1 MTGHESSENVPAAE
15 RTRTVAGRECRVDTG
30 SDRRV
35 WAGHVAPFAV
45 WVGVILL
52 LQAAEALGGVPRGAY
67 PWSYSAKSAV
77 CAALFLWLRPWRAYG
92 ALRVSN
98 VPLALLAGVAV
109 AAIWILPETPWAGR
123 VAPGFQTFYH
133 RWLILPPGAF
143 PDYFDPGI
151 FPALPSGHRSLAFSP
166 EEAGWGLTLLKVAG
180 SAGVIAVI
188 EEFFFR
194 GFFYRWL
201 RQGAF
206 WKVPLT
212 VFDAQAFWTV
222 VVVFGLEHDR
232 WFAGM
237 LAGVVYGWLAV
248 RTGDVWAA
256 AVAHGV
262 TNLLL
267 GVYVVLS
274 RQYGFW

>member
-1 MTGHESSENVPAAE
+1 M
-15 RTRTVAGRECRVDTG
+15 
-30 SDRRV
+30 
-35 WAGHVAPFAV
+35 AGHVAPFAV

-52 LQAAEALGGVPRGAY
+52 LQGVEAVGACPRVLY
-67 PWSYSAKSAV
+67 PWSYAIKSAV
-77 CAALFLWLRPWRAYG
+77 CALLFLWFKPWRVYG
-92 ALRVSN
+92 SLSVSN
-98 VPLALLAGVAV
+98 LPLALVAGVAV
-109 AAIWILPETPWAGR
+109 AAVWILPEMPWVGR
-123 VAPGFQTFYH
+123 LAPGFQAFYH
-133 RWLILPPGAF
+133 RWLILPPGAL
-143 PDYFDPGI
+143 PDYFVPGSY
-151 FPALPSGHRSLAFSP
+151 PSLPEGHRSLAFTP
-166 EEAGWGLTLLKVAG
+166 GEAGWLLTLLKLAG

-201 RQGAF
+201 RKSAF

-222 VVVFGLEHDR
+222 AAVFGLEHDR
-232 WFAGM
+232 WFAGL
-237 LAGVVYGWLAV
+237 LAGVAYGWLAV

-256 AVAHGV
+256 ALAHGT

-267 GVYVVLS
+267 GLYVIAS

>member
-1 MTGHESSENVPAAE
+1 MEVGTDKRLV
-15 RTRTVAGRECRVDTG
+15 
-30 SDRRV
+30 
-35 WAGHVAPFAV
+35 AGHVAPFAV
-45 WVGVILL
+45 WVAVIFL
-52 LQAAEALGGVPRGAY
+52 LQAFEAFGSCPRGWY
-67 PWSYSAKSAV
+67 PWSYAAKSAA
-77 CAALFLWLRPWRAYG
+77 CAGLFLWLRPWRAYA
-92 ALRVSN
+92 ALKLSN
-98 VPLALLAGVAV
+98 LPLALAAGAAV
-109 AAIWILPETPWAGR
+109 AAAWILPETPWVGR
-123 VAPGFQTFYH
+123 VAPGFQSFYN

-143 PDYFDPGI
+143 PDYFSPGC
-151 FPALPSGHRSLAFSP
+151 FPALPGGHRSLAFSP
-166 EEAGWGLTLLKVAG
+166 EEAGWGLTLAKLAG

-201 RQGAF
+201 RRGAF
-206 WKVPLT
+206 WTVPLT

-222 VVVFGLEHDR
+222 AAVFGLEHDR
-232 WFAGM
+232 W
-237 LAGVVYGWLAV
+237 LAGLLAGAVYGWLAV

-267 GVYVVLS
+267 GVYVIVS